1 MVEITRIF
9 LWLLVEELQFMLY
22 WMVLYLPGDA
32 VLPGPFFS
40 TWANGPHGPHGPQYL
55 RCGRK
60 FRGESRQIS
69 QQEQG
74 EQNPH
79 RERDS

>member
-32 VLPGPFFS
+32 RYCQVLFL
-40 TWANGPHGPHGPQYL
+40 AHGPMGHMGLSQYL
-55 RCGRK
+55 RCDRK
-60 FRGESRQIS
+60 FWGESRQIS